1 MPTQWETFPIKFEG
15 GLVTN
20 RGRLEQGLDFPGSAT
35 TLQNFEA
42 DIQGGYT
49 RIMGFTKFSEE
60 EVPGTGQVKGVI
72 AVEES
77 KVVAFRG
84 NKAYTSESGVWTE
97 ILTIPA
103 DTYTKIHY
111 ESYDFGTGKKFVV
124 VDGVNAPAFYDV
136 VAGTMAYDG
145 TLPPDLDGSKFVREF
160 KHHLFYTKGKF
171 LNWGAPYTDNDFNT
185 GNGAGV
191 INVGE
196 EITGLISFREQLFI
210 FCLNKIFRLSG
221 DTSENFKLDPVTT
234 NTGCIDGFTIQEV
247 GGDIMYLSSDGVR
260 YLSASEREN
269 DFGLTRA
276 SEKIQSE
283 FNRVS
288 LNAVFSS
295 VTISNKNQYRIFI
308 YEDTV
313 PGPQAEAFIATKFS
327 NQTVDNVSWS
337 TIKGMKVYATSEL
350 MSKEREYIFF
360 CSENGFIYR
369 MESGNSFDGLPISA
383 VFKTPF
389 MPITDPKVRKTYYK
403 LTTYTRSSVSTDLFL
418 ELLFDYKEAGVIL
431 PEAYQLSSFR
441 GDSIYGDPGSIY
453 GTSTYGGVANVE
465 LNTNLEGS
473 SFVVALKY
481 TNTSTQPPFNIN
493 FATLEF
499 RTNERR

>member
-20 RGRLEQGLDFPGSAT
+20 KGRLEQGLDFPGSAT

-49 RIMGFTKFSEE
+49 RIMGFSKFSDSI
-60 EVPGTGQVKGVI
+60 VPGTGQIKGVI
-72 AVEES
+72 AVEDS
-77 KVVAFRG
+77 KVLAFRG
-84 NKAYTSESGVWTE
+84 SKAYTSESGAWTE
-97 ILTIPA
+97 VLTIPA
-103 DTYTKIHY
+103 NTFTKVHY
-111 ESYDFGTGKKFVV
+111 DSYDFGTAKKFVV
-124 VDGVNAPAFYDV
+124 VDGVNPPAFYDV
-136 VAGTMAYDG
+136 LAGTMAYDIA
-145 TLPPDLDGSKFVREF
+145 LPVDITGSKFVRVF
-160 KHHLFYTKGKF
+160 KHHIFYAKGKF
-171 LNWGAPYTDNDFNT
+171 LNWGAPFTDDDFAPA
-185 GNGAGV
+185 NGAGV

-196 EITGLISFREQLFI
+196 EITGMISFRDQLFV

-221 DTSENFKLDPVTT
+221 NSISDFTLEPVTT
-234 NTGCIDGFTIQEV
+234 NTGCLDGFTIQEV
-247 GGDIMYLSSDGVR
+247 GGDIMYLSSDGIR

-283 FNRVS
+283 LNKVS

-295 VTISNKNQYRIFI
+295 VTISSKNQYRIFI

-313 PGPQAEAFIATKFS
+313 PGPQAEGFIATKFS

-337 TIKGMKVYATSEL
+337 TIKGMKVYATSEF
-350 MSKEREYIFF
+350 MSREREYIFF
-360 CSENGFIYR
+360 CGEDGFVYR

-383 VFKTPF
+383 IFETPF

-403 LTTYTRSSVSTDLFL
+403 LTTYTRFSVSTDLFL
-418 ELLFDYKEAGVIL
+418 ELLFDYRGVGVIL
-431 PEAYQLSSFR
+431 PETYQLSSFG
-441 GDSIYGDPGSIY
+441 GDAIYGGPGVIY
-453 GTSTYGGVANVE
+453 GISTYGGVANVE

-473 SFVVALKY
+473 SFVIALKY
-481 TNTSTQPPFNIN
+481 TNTSTQPSFNIN